1 MERLKGME
9 VCRKK
14 SQTYLFFVF
23 SSFKKL
29 KLSELEKK
37 KKDQLKIFPS
47 FTQEGLK
54 FFRIV
59 ILIKFILTLGRKMF
73 GTSESNSS
81 PQLYLRRDSQRNKP
95 KPKLF
100 ISNTHYSTSST
111 YV

>member
-14 SQTYLFFVF
+14 SQAYLFFFF